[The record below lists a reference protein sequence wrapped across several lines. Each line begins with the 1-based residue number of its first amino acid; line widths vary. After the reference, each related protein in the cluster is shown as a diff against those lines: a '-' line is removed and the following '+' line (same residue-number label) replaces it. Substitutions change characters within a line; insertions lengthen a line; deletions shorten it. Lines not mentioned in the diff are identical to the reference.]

1 MKTKEAPVEAD
12 QVFMCQGCR
21 LQDLFSVLP
30 GTQAPAQYLVTG
42 GLGQFHPVIYT
53 VASPQHCR
61 YLFRS
66 DDVTGNK
73 RINEERSVA
82 RGQFAWL

>member
-1 MKTKEAPVEAD
+1 MKTKDVPGEAD

-21 LQDLFSVLP
+21 LQASFSVLP
-30 GTQAPAQYLVTG
+30 GTQPPAQYLVTE
-42 GLGQFHPVIYT
+42 GLGQFHPVICT

-73 RINEERSVA
+73 RINDESSVA
-82 RGQFAWL
+82 RRQFAWL